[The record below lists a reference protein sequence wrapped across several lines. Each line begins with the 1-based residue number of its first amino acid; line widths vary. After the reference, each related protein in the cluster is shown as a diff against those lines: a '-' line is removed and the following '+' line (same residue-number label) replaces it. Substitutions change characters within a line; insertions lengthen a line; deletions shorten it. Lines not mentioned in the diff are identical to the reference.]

1 MKIVIAAL
9 LLAGLAVSADEPSF
23 QMWKSPEMKGWAK
36 ELAPKVK
43 DGLYAETMNNMG
55 NYSFMRILRVESGQ
69 AELHENVADVI
80 VVVSGD
86 ATLVTGGT
94 VVDGKTTAPHEIRGS
109 GISGGMDHKLV
120 PGDVL
125 TVPPKMPH
133 QVKLAP
139 GKQIVYL
146 TVKVA
151 Q

>member
-1 MKIVIAAL
+1 MKIAIAVFL
-9 LLAGLAVSADEPSF
+9 FAGLAVSADEPSF
-23 QMWKSPEMKGWAK
+23 AMWKSSQMKNWAK

-43 DGLYAETMNNMG
+43 DGLYAETMSNMG
-55 NYSFMRILRVESGQ
+55 NYSFMRILRVATGQ
-69 AELHENVADVI
+69 AELHENMADI
-80 VVVSGD
+80 ILVVSGD
-86 ATLVTGGT
+86 ATLVSGGT
-94 VVDGKTTAPHEIRGS
+94 VVDAKTTAPHETRGS
-109 GISGGMDHKLV
+109 GISGGTEHKLA

-139 GKQIVYL
+139 GKQVTYL

>member
-1 MKIVIAAL
+1 MKIVIAAF

-23 QMWKSPEMKGWAK
+23 VMWKSSEMKGWAR
-36 ELAPKVK
+36 ELAPKVQN
-43 DGLYAETMNNMG
+43 GLYAETIANMG
-55 NYSFMRILRVESGQ
+55 NYSFMRILRVASGQ
-69 AELHENVADVI
+69 AELHENMADIIVI
-80 VVVSGD
+80 VSGD

-109 GISGGMDHKLV
+109 GISGGAEHKLA

-133 QVKLAP
+133 LVKLAP
-139 GKQIVYL
+139 GKQVTYF

>member
-1 MKIVIAAL
+1 MKIVIAAF
-9 LLAGLAVSADEPSF
+9 LLAGLAVSADGPSF
-23 QMWKSPEMKGWAK
+23 QLWKASEMKGWAK

-43 DGLYAETMNNMG
+43 DGLYAETMSNMG

-69 AELHENVADVI
+69 AELHETMADIVVI
-80 VVVSGD
+80 VSGEP
-86 ATLVTGGT
+86 TLVTGGT
-94 VVDGKTTAPHEIRGS
+94 VVDAKTTAPHEIRGS
-109 GISGGMDHKLV
+109 GISGGTEHKLA
-120 PGDVL
+120 PGDVF

-139 GKQIVYL
+139 GKQVTYL